1 MARVVDLATQKVF
14 TTGQIAQLLAVAPRT
29 VSKWID
35 SRLLKGFRLPGSAD
49 RRVVREEL
57 RRFLVRYGYPTD
69 WLAAAQSVLFVG
81 CESALVSAFV
91 RGLSGRDDWRV
102 ESVGSVFA
110 AGVVVGT
117 FSPNVVIVDPRA
129 FGRIDACGMAARLRD
144 LPPAGRTLLI
154 AIADQDFA
162 GPYLAGGYGFVVA
175 PNQDVSRTAADLL
188 ALVQGQPP
196 AEAAS

>member
-1 MARVVDLATQKVF
+1 MARAANLATQKVF
-14 TTGQIAQLLAVAPRT
+14 TTGQIAKILAVAPRT

-35 SRLLKGFRLPGSAD
+35 GGTLKGFRLPGSSA

-57 RRFLVRYGYPTD
+57 RRFLVRSGYPTD
-69 WLAAAQSVLFVG
+69 WLAAVQSVLFVG
-81 CESALVSAFV
+81 CEPVLVSTFV
-91 RGLSGRDDWRV
+91 GGLSDRDDWRV
-102 ESVGSVFA
+102 ESVGSIFA
-110 AGVVVGT
+110 AGVVAG
-117 FSPNVVIVDPRA
+117 SLLPNVVIVDPRA

-144 LPPAGRTLLI
+144 LPPAGKTLLI